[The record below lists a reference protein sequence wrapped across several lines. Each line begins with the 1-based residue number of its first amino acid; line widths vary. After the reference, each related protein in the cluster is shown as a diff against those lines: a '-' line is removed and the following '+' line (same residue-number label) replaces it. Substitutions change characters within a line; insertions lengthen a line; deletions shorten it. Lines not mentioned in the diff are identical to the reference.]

1 MVFIPQR
8 PLMTIG
14 TLRDQVIYPD
24 SKQEMQTK
32 GWSDEDLEGVLDTV
46 NLNHIVT
53 REGGWDTAADW
64 KDILSGG
71 EKQRMGLARL
81 FYHRPKWA
89 MLDECTSAVSIDVEG
104 KIYQSAKDLGV
115 TLLTITHRP
124 TLAKF
129 HTHLL
134 QFDGQGGW
142 TFNSFSSE
150 VFSTL
155 GEERSKLEEQ
165 LTQVPRLEERL
176 REIQAMMGQEKEREE
191 ADLTDTLNSD

>member
-1 MVFIPQR
+1 MR
-8 PLMTIG
+8 H
-14 TLRDQVIYPD
+14 
-24 SKQEMQTK
+24 K
-32 GWSDEDLEGVLDTV
+32 GWSDQDLEQVLEIV
-46 NLNHIVT
+46 SLNHILA

-104 KIYQSAKDLGV
+104 KIYQAAKDLGV

-124 TLAKF
+124 TLAKY

-134 QFDGQGGW
+134 QFDGEGGW

-150 VFSTL
+150 VYSGL
-155 GEERSKLEEQ
+155 GEERDRLEEK
-165 LTQVPRLEERL
+165 LAEVPRIEERL
-176 REIQAMMGQEKEREE
+176 REIQAMIGQEKEE